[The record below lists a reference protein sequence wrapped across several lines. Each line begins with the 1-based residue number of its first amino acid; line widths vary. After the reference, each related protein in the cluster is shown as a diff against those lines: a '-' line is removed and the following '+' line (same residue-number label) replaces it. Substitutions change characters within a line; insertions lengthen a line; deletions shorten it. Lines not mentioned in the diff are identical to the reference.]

1 MRASFALA
9 GALALAIASSGAPA
23 QAQADPAVAE
33 TPDAGGINA
42 RYLLMDAK
50 GRAVTD
56 QDFPGRFQLISFG
69 YVSCPDVCPTTLAQ
83 MAAILAQLGAQAARV
98 QPLFVTVDPE
108 RDTPDILRQYAA
120 SFDARIVALT
130 GSAEL
135 IRRAADHFNV
145 RYEKVRE
152 PGAAAGA
159 YAVDHTAGMFL
170 LGPDGRFIAKFA
182 YATPP
187 AQVVARLRAL
197 IERLGTLPAAGRRAS
212 GRR

>member
-9 GALALAIASSGAPA
+9 GALALAIASCAAPA
-23 QAQADPAVAE
+23 QPAVAQ
-33 TPDAGGINA
+33 PQDAGGIDA
-42 RYLLMDAK
+42 RYLLMDAN

-56 QDFPGRFQLISFG
+56 QDFPGRFQLIGFG
-69 YVSCPDVCPTTLAQ
+69 YVSCPDVCPTTLSQ
-83 MAAILAQLGAQAARV
+83 MAAILARLGAQAERV

-108 RDTPDILRQYAA
+108 RDSPDILRRYTA
-120 SFDARIVALT
+120 SFDARIVPLT

-152 PGAAAGA
+152 PGAAPGV
-159 YAVDHTAGMFL
+159 YVVDHTAGMFL

-187 AQVVARLRAL
+187 EQVVARLREL
-197 IERLGTLPAAGRRAS
+197 IARSGAVRRRAS